1 MSGYEVDQH
10 VQVEFWEGR
19 DRDSLASRPGWLGI
33 GHDEHGAIFG
43 EVMNADI
50 GVPSF
55 TMRCYRVDEY
65 LRLDQMRSEG
75 LLLDAGSSR
84 NMVVVPGSEIAKAI
98 SHLRKPLA
106 ALEVGEQV
114 TILRN
119 PEHPAWMEPAL
130 TSEVSPEVSSG
141 DSESSY
147 VLPEDFDPL
156 ISTGVQ
162 ITDRQGDKVR
172 AANSF
177 WYRPDGAQDGS
188 GATIAVSEHALDG
201 THLPAEIP
209 RKQREQA
216 AAVVVETQPPQAQS
230 ASSHR
235 FDRSVVVLG
244 EHIETLRGALGQ
256 WNPHNEKMRPRIRE
270 ASRLLALAEKD
281 VDHSTRMAERLPDL
295 GLRDETEVGRRR
307 EGLAEYLE
315 QASEDLSGRMERI
328 GVPVSPSRGT
338 PNSGHRMRLAAMKS
352 APSPFSQPSASREI
366 ELG

>member
-10 VQVEFWEGR
+10 VQVEFWEGP
-19 DRDSLASRPGWLGI
+19 DRDSLAARPGWLGI

-84 NMVVVPGSEIAKAI
+84 NMVVVRGSEIAKAI

-119 PEHPAWMEPAL
+119 PEHPAWMEPAPVPDRF
-130 TSEVSPEVSSG
+130 SKGISDDAESPF
-141 DSESSY
+141 
-147 VLPEDFDPL
+147 VLPKDFNPL
-156 ISTGVQ
+156 IGTGVQ
-162 ITDRQGDKVR
+162 ITDRHGDKVR
-172 AANSF
+172 AANGF

-201 THLPAEIP
+201 THLPVEAP
-209 RKQREQA
+209 GAQREPA
-216 AAVVVETQPPQAQS
+216 AAVQARSPQDQS
-230 ASSHR
+230 ASPDR
-235 FDRSVVVLG
+235 FDRSVTVLG

-270 ASRLLALAEKD
+270 ASRILALAEKD

-295 GLRDETEVGRRR
+295 GLRDEAEIQRRR
-307 EGLAEYLE
+307 GGFAEYLE
-315 QASEDLSGRMERI
+315 QAADDLSVRMKRI
-328 GVPVSPSRGT
+328 GVPVSPSRTT
-338 PNSGHRMRLAAMKS
+338 PSAEHRLRLAATKN
-352 APSPFSQPSASREI
+352 AASRFAEPPVGQAV